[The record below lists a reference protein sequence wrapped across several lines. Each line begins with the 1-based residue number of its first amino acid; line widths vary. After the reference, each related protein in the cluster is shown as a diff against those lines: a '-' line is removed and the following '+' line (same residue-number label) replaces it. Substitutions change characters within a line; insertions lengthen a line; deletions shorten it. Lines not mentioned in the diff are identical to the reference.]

1 MSAAISGMCR
11 TTIFPDI
18 AQLYPHIAEPVI
30 GRAFARPVGSC
41 GLQDTP
47 YTKIFAISPRY
58 QSPISLAV
66 IRAVPSWPMT

>member
-11 TTIFPDI
+11 TTIYPHI
-18 AQLYPHIAEPVI
+18 AQLYPHIAALM
-30 GRAFARPVGSC
+30 RARDYNNPPYE
-41 GLQDTP
+41 TN